1 MPTGSA
7 WPSGPGRTCL
17 GICGFSTHAEKQGRF
32 VLAVLCTY
40 LGNPT
45 RARMAREARCMLR
58 CPWWLCR
65 TFVPTQGFGIISWQE
80 RNTKH
85 IIKKKKK
92 ILLAREGVRE
102 EAGEHRLTFR
112 VQGSIGWDLGCRST
126 LKLLSLFPWPPQPPP
141 FLLRGCRV
149 LSLSDFLGF
158 GSSQGSREDNRS
170 TWRHLV
176 LAAADLLYQT

>member
-80 RNTKH
+80 RNTKY
-85 IIKKKKK
+85 IIKKKS
-92 ILLAREGVRE
+92 LLAREGGGKR
-102 EAGEHRLTFR
+102 
-112 VQGSIGWDLGCRST
+112 QGSTAWHSGCRST
-126 LKLLSLFPWPPQPPP
+126 LKLLTLSPWPPQPPQ
-141 FLLRGCRV
+141 FLFRGCRV